1 MPRSAGRE
9 PTVELRRR
17 RRGDG
22 AWSET
27 PTVRYYDELGVRRR
41 RSFETM
47 AEAEFERARLALDQS
62 RRGPIAGP
70 AESMTL
76 ADF

>member
-1 MPRSAGRE
+1 VIAMPRSAGRE

-22 AWSET
+22 TRSET

-47 AEAEFERARLALDQS
+47 AEAEFERARRS
-62 RRGPIAGP
+62 R
-70 AESMTL
+70 
-76 ADF
+76 